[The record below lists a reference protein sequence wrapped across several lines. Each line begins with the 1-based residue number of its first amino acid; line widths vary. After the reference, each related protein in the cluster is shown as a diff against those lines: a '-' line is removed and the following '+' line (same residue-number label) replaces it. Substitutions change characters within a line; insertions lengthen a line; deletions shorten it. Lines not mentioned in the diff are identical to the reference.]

1 MAEQRLGRD
10 AGEQPGTGSSAGGAA
25 HVLDVNRG
33 FEKAFRVSPHAL
45 SISDFTT
52 GELLE
57 VNDAYVR
64 TSGYSRE
71 QLLGH
76 TVVEL
81 GLITAEQREHTKL
94 RRTRAGVRD
103 IELPFTNARGESRIG
118 LASADLVDLDGRLC
132 AVMGLLDITEQ
143 RRMETAKAQLE
154 DQLRQAQ
161 KLEANGTLAG
171 GIAHDFNNILGAMLG
186 YTEMAKLEAAGV
198 PDALESLA
206 EVLRAGQRAKEL
218 VRQILTFSRRH
229 APERRPVRLQP
240 VIDETHRLL
249 RSTLPST
256 IALRLTVDPS
266 TERVHADPTQLHQ
279 VLVNL
284 ATNAAHAMQG
294 RVGAITIHLANYEVS
309 ALAEGGRIPNLRP
322 GKYVE
327 LAVKDDG
334 CGMDATTLE
343 RIFEPFFTTKTP
355 GDGTGLGLAVV
366 HGIVTEHEGIIHVAS
381 EPNVGTSFHVLLPAF
396 SDTTP
401 EDVEVE
407 QRVLRGNGERILF
420 IDDEPTLCNAAQK
433 LLGTLSYVVTAKT
446 SAAAAMQQFRA
457 DPTAFDLVITDLTMP
472 GLTGVDVAAQVL
484 MARPG
489 MPVILATG
497 FNANWTLD
505 AMRKLGIHDIA
516 MKPLSLAAL
525 SATIRSALQHTPGV
539 PS

>member
-1 MAEQRLGRD
+1 MSEQRLGRD
-10 AGEQPGTGSSAGGAA
+10 AAEQHGTEDVAGGAA
-25 HVLDVNRG
+25 HVVDVNRG

-45 SISDFTT
+45 CITDFAT

-81 GLITAEQREHTKL
+81 GLITAEQRELYWHG
-94 RRTRAGVRD
+94 RTRSGVRD

-118 LASADLVDLDGRLC
+118 LASADLVDLGGRLC

-143 RRMETAKAQLE
+143 RRMETAKALLE
-154 DQLRQAQ
+154 DQLRQVQ
-161 KLEANGTLAG
+161 KLEAIGTLAG

-186 YTEMAKLEAAGV
+186 YTEVAKLEAAGV
-198 PDALESLA
+198 PEALESLA
-206 EVLRAGQRAKEL
+206 EVLHAGQRAKEL
-218 VRQILTFSRRH
+218 VRRILTFSRRH

-240 VIDETHRLL
+240 VVDETHRLL

-256 IALRLTVDPS
+256 IELRLSISPG
-266 TERVHADPTQLHQ
+266 TERVHADPTQMHQ

-284 ATNAAHAMQG
+284 ATNAAHAMQNK
-294 RVGAITIHLANYEVS
+294 VGAITIQLANHEVS
-309 ALAEGGRIPNLRP
+309 SQTSAGRIPNLRP

-334 CGMDATTLE
+334 CGMDAATLE

-355 GDGTGLGLAVV
+355 GDGTGLGLSVV

-381 EPNVGTSFHVLLPAF
+381 EPGVGSSFHVLLPAF
-396 SDTTP
+396 SGTTQ
-401 EDVEVE
+401 EDVADEPA
-407 QRVLRGNGERILF
+407 VLHGNGERILF

-433 LLGTLSYVVTAKT
+433 LLGTLSYVVTVKT
-446 SAAAAMQQFRA
+446 NAAAALQQFRA

-484 MARPG
+484 LARPG

-505 AMRKLGIHDIA
+505 AIRKLGIHDIVL
-516 MKPLSLAAL
+516 KPLSLAAL
-525 SATIRSALQHTPGV
+525 SATIRSALLNRA
-539 PS
+539 